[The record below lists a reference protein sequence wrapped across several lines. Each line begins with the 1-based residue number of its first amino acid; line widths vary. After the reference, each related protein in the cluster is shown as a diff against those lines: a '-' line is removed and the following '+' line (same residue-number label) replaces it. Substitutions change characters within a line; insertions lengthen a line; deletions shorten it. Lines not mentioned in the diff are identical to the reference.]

1 MEAGG
6 EEVSSAA
13 SYESEIP
20 FTSSNPTFK
29 LWVPISYYGQKRAEV
44 RSSKQVGCKR
54 SMAKHLF

>member
-13 SYESEIP
+13 SYESEQQT

-29 LWVPISYYGQKRAEV
+29 LWVPTSATMDKREQ
-44 RSSKQVGCKR
+44 R
-54 SMAKHLF
+54 

>member
-20 FTSSNPTFK
+20 FTSSNPTFRTENQ
-29 LWVPISYYGQKRAEV
+29 LCSLLYPALT
-44 RSSKQVGCKR
+44 
-54 SMAKHLF
+54 KHLHYK

>member
-13 SYESEIP
+13 LYESEIP

-29 LWVPISYYGQKRAEV
+29 LWVPTSATMDKREQ
-44 RSSKQVGCKR
+44 R
-54 SMAKHLF
+54 